1 MSHLSNPHSRLGTI
15 HSWKRQTVWFLLFLS
30 LACAFHTCATA
41 QERFSLMEYNVENL
55 FDCRHD
61 SLKEDTEFLPGAA
74 RKWTYRR
81 YRQKLTNIAKVI
93 AAVGESQLPDLVA
106 LCEVEN
112 DHVMRDLTRYSSL
125 KHAGY
130 RYVMTESPD
139 RRGIDVALLYQPAT
153 FRLITHRSVRIPLKY
168 KDQKPT
174 RDILHVVGRVMT
186 GDTLD
191 VFVCH
196 FPSRSGGKRRTEP
209 FRICAATVLRA
220 QIDSLVRVRQVPRIV
235 VTGDFNDTPESKTL
249 REVMGAYA
257 PVEKVEAKRLYNLL
271 ADRTDEGSYYY
282 QGEWEIIDQLM
293 VTGALLDPCAPFH
306 TSQGQARILKLPFLL
321 TDDAR
326 YGGKIPLRTY
336 YGARY
341 QGGYSDHL
349 PLLLQFDLKLIT
361 GQIDP

>member
-1 MSHLSNPHSRLGTI
+1 
-15 HSWKRQTVWFLLFLS
+15 
-30 LACAFHTCATA
+30 
-41 QERFSLMEYNVENL
+41 MEYNVENL

-61 SLKEDTEFLPGAA
+61 SLKEDTEFLPGAT

-81 YRQKLTNIAKVI
+81 YLQKLTNIAKVI
-93 AAVGESQLPDLVA
+93 AAAGESQLPDLVA

-125 KHAGY
+125 KQAGY
-130 RYVMTESPD
+130 RYVMTDSPD

-153 FRLITHRSVRIPLKY
+153 FRLVTHRSVRIPLKY
-168 KDQKPT
+168 KGQKPT

-196 FPSRSGGKRRTEP
+196 FPSRSGGKRRTDP

-220 QIDSLVRVRQVPRIV
+220 QIDSLVKVRQVPRIV
-235 VTGDFNDTPESKTL
+235 VTGDFNDTPESRTL
-249 REVMGAYA
+249 CEVVGASVS
-257 PVEKVEAKRLYNLL
+257 VEMVEANQLYNLL
-271 ADRTDEGSYYY
+271 ADKTDEGSYYY

-293 VTGALLDPCAPFH
+293 VTGALLDPQASFH
-306 TSQGQARILKLPFLL
+306 TSTGQTRILKLPFLL
-321 TDDAR
+321 TDDVR

-349 PLLLQFDLKLIT
+349 PLLLQFDYVL
-361 GQIDP
+361 